1 LRIERPICENGTWYG
16 KFSFQALKSPRVHV
30 GASLLALF
38 IFLIDI
44 PVYDDDVVV
53 SLPNTELLVIS
64 FREMVE
70 SRIEAGDIDSIDHV
84 NLEKLLDTLR
94 GAITVATRTIKQQ
107 QRSGESPQSQAVSA
121 AMMSQNAS
129 LERSTLTEDTMPDPN
144 SGSLSKNLTIT
155 PYQILETHDPS
166 HSPAAMHLA
175 QSVYQDGIHATH
187 FPQND
192 FTPYIP
198 GNAFIDTP
206 LESLQ
211 LAEFDSEYNFM
222 YDFHMQNTSSD
233 ILDPVSGGDSS
244 PSRRNYVDILPPG
257 AELSE
262 EGGREGV

>member
-1 LRIERPICENGTWYG
+1 
-16 KFSFQALKSPRVHV
+16 
-30 GASLLALF
+30 
-38 IFLIDI
+38 
-44 PVYDDDVVV
+44 
-53 SLPNTELLVIS
+53 
-64 FREMVE
+64 MVE

-84 NLEKLLDTLR
+84 NLDKLLDTLR

-107 QRSGESPQSQAVSA
+107 QRPGESPSPPQAVSA
-121 AMMSQNAS
+121 AMTSQNTS

-144 SGSLSKNLTIT
+144 SGSLSKKLTVT
-155 PYQILETHDPS
+155 PHQILERHDPS
-166 HSPAAMHLA
+166 HSPTAMYLA
-175 QSVYQDGIHATH
+175 QSAYQDGIHATH
-187 FPQND
+187 FPQDD

-211 LAEFDSEYNFM
+211 LAEFDSECSFT
-222 YDFHMQNTSSD
+222 YDFHMQNTSRD

-262 EGGREGV
+262 EGREGV